1 MNKKDK
7 ITLAALLLALLGL
20 GLITI
25 SMEEPEWHEAPCHEA
40 QVSAG
45 AYVCR

>member
-25 SMEEPEWHEAPCHEA
+25 NMEEPERREAPCHEA

>member
-7 ITLAALLLALLGL
+7 ITLTALLLALLGL

-40 QVSAG
+40 QITAE
-45 AYVCR
+45 AYICR